1 MHVSAVYL
9 ITNIDWDGV
18 AWRASE
24 SASAPPSGK
33 ARKLASCR
41 IQGCSRVC
49 EALEV
54 PTVEAGEEQMRFLLP
69 FSTFPPNWKIYLC
82 ECGLLAGLT

>member
-1 MHVSAVYL
+1 MVWPGGPQSLPRLHLQARPGSWPAVEYR
-9 ITNIDWDGV
+9 G
-18 AWRASE
+18 
-24 SASAPPSGK
+24 APGS
-33 ARKLASCR
+33 
-41 IQGCSRVC
+41 C